1 VDNLASMLQRTY
13 RVEFETDLT
22 TKQVTAKLPTLNH
35 TADFG
40 DTAEKA
46 LSNLRELA
54 FGLIE
59 VLLDEGKEVPRS
71 DTTEKGGV
79 FLSLS
84 LNLKTRPKA
93 KRVKNN
99 NGCAIAATQRQ
110 RGSPK
115 TQKSRF

>member
-1 VDNLASMLQRTY
+1 MLQRTY
-13 RVEFETDLT
+13 RVEFETDPT

-54 FGLIE
+54 TGLIE
-59 VLLDEGKEVPRS
+59 FLLDEGKEIPPS

-84 LNLKTRPKA
+84 LNLKPRP
-93 KRVKNN
+93 RVKRAKKYD
-99 NGCAIAATQRQ
+99 GCAIAATQRQ
-110 RGSPK
+110 RGSTK
-115 TQKSRF
+115 TQKSRV

>member
-1 VDNLASMLQRTY
+1 MVQRTY

-40 DTAEKA
+40 DTAEEA

-54 FGLIE
+54 TGLIE
-59 VLLDEGKEVPRS
+59 VLLDEGKEIPPS
-71 DTTEKGGV
+71 DKTDMGGV

-84 LNLKTRPKA
+84 LKAKTRPKDKKA
-93 KRVKNN
+93 LQDDLRKVR
-99 NGCAIAATQRQ
+99 
-110 RGSPK
+110 
-115 TQKSRF
+115 

>member
-1 VDNLASMLQRTY
+1 MLQRTY
-13 RVEFETDLT
+13 RVEFETDLR

-54 FGLIE
+54 TGLIE
-59 VLLDEGKEVPRS
+59 VLLDEGKEVPPS
-71 DTTEKGGV
+71 DTTGKGGV

-84 LNLKTRPKA
+84 LNLKTGPKA
-93 KRVKNN
+93 NKRAK
-99 NGCAIAATQRQ
+99 
-110 RGSPK
+110 K
-115 TQKSRF
+115 

>member
-1 VDNLASMLQRTY
+1 MLQRTY
-13 RVEFETDLT
+13 RVEFETDPT

-40 DTAEKA
+40 DTAEEA

-54 FGLIE
+54 TGLVE
-59 VLLDEGKEVPRS
+59 VLLDQGKEVPPS

-84 LNLKTRPKA
+84 LNLKPGPK
-93 KRVKNN
+93 NS

-110 RGSPK
+110 RGFTK

>member
-1 VDNLASMLQRTY
+1 MLQRTY
-13 RVEFETDLT
+13 RVEFDTDPK

-46 LSNLRELA
+46 LANLRELA
-54 FGLIE
+54 TGLIE
-59 VLLDEGKEVPRS
+59 VLQDEGKEVPPS

-84 LNLKTRPKA
+84 LNKQAYP
-93 KRVKNN
+93 
-99 NGCAIAATQRQ
+99 
-110 RGSPK
+110 
-115 TQKSRF
+115 QKSSTIASSLAAALREEIKCRR

>member
-1 VDNLASMLQRTY
+1 MLQRTY
-13 RVEFETDLT
+13 RVEFETDLR

-54 FGLIE
+54 TGLIE
-59 VLLDEGKEVPRS
+59 VLLDEGKQVPPS
-71 DTTEKGGV
+71 DTTGKGGV

-84 LNLKTRPKA
+84 LNLKTGPKA
-93 KRVKNN
+93 NKRAK
-99 NGCAIAATQRQ
+99 
-110 RGSPK
+110 K
-115 TQKSRF
+115 

>member
-1 VDNLASMLQRTY
+1 MLQRTY

-54 FGLIE
+54 SGLIE
-59 VLLDEGKEVPRS
+59 VLLDEGKEVSPS

-93 KRVKNN
+93 KGLKNN
-99 NGCAIAATQRQ
+99 DGCAIAATQRQ

-115 TQKSRF
+115 TQKSRV

>member
-1 VDNLASMLQRTY
+1 MLQRTY
-13 RVEFETDLT
+13 RVEFETDPT

-54 FGLIE
+54 IGLME
-59 VLLDEGKEVPRS
+59 VLLDKGKEIPPS

-84 LNLKTRPKA
+84 LNLKPGP
-93 KRVKNN
+93 RVKR
-99 NGCAIAATQRQ
+99 A
-110 RGSPK
+110 K
-115 TQKSRF
+115 K

>member
-1 VDNLASMLQRTY
+1 MLQRTY
-13 RVEFETDLT
+13 RVEFETDPT

-40 DTAEKA
+40 DTAEEA

-54 FGLIE
+54 TGLIE
-59 VLLDEGKEVPRS
+59 VLLDQGKEISPN

-84 LNLKTRPKA
+84 LNLKPGSKVKRA
-93 KRVKNN
+93 KK
-99 NGCAIAATQRQ
+99 
-110 RGSPK
+110 
-115 TQKSRF
+115 

>member
-1 VDNLASMLQRTY
+1 MLQRTY
-13 RVEFETDLT
+13 RVEFETDLV

-46 LSNLRELA
+46 LSHLRELA
-54 FGLIE
+54 TGLIE
-59 VLLDEGKEVPRS
+59 VLLDEGKEVPPS

-84 LNLKTRPKA
+84 LNLKMGSKA
-93 KRVKNN
+93 KRAK
-99 NGCAIAATQRQ
+99 
-110 RGSPK
+110 K
-115 TQKSRF
+115 